1 MVADGEPSQ
10 DLQDLEQTGKNSV
23 GGSSKE
29 KERVRI
35 QARPQNIAEGAG
47 GPDEAIQE
55 GSAAM
60 CDAGGEQAALKKKNL
75 RDAVQ
80 ARKDVYMHLA
90 LSIYSIWVL
99 GFRVLD
105 DTRYYLHLGLFI
117 FSSLNLGFRA
127 LDPILTLVKKKECQK
142 AC

>member
-1 MVADGEPSQ
+1 MGKGPQRTFHKIKEILTKQATTVLEVQVKRIRGCECRPGLKI
-10 DLQDLEQTGKNSV
+10 LQKARVDQ
-23 GGSSKE
+23 SS
-29 KERVRI
+29 
-35 QARPQNIAEGAG
+35 
-47 GPDEAIQE
+47 
-55 GSAAM
+55 AM
-60 CDAGGEQAALKKKNL
+60 CDAGGEQADLKKKYL

-99 GFRVLD
+99 GFRVLY

-142 AC
+142 TC